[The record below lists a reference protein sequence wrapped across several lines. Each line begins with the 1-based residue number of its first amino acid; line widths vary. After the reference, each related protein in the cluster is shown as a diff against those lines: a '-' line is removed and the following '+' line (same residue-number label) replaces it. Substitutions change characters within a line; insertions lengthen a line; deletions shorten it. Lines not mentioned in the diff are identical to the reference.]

1 MTDQRRPSL
10 SVIIVNFN
18 STPLLAECLR
28 SLEAST
34 VADQLQVIVVDNAS
48 TDFNVEVL
56 RGEHPSVIFLPQE
69 RNTTYTGG
77 NNIGFGE
84 ATAELVLMLNPDTRL
99 EPDALE
105 RALAHMAE
113 EPDLAALT
121 AYLIGPD
128 EALQRY
134 YRRLPEFADLPV
146 MLFEPIFRNT
156 ARGRRYLMLDEP
168 FDRVTDVQDPPG
180 AFILMR
186 RSALGSHLLDPGYF
200 NFVSDLELC
209 DRLNRAGRVA
219 MFPDVR
225 CHHQRA
231 GAGVGT
237 TDPQLRLRLYEDYV
251 WGLRRY
257 IGARLTQAQA
267 ALLEILVILYWASRV
282 AWIAFRRRVLAAAL
296 AAAGDSLRGRPP
308 TY

>member
-1 MTDQRRPSL
+1 MIDRRPSL

-18 STPLLAECLR
+18 STPLLRECLR
-28 SLEAST
+28 SLEGST
-34 VADQLQVIVVDNAS
+34 VAEQLQVIVVDNAS
-48 TDFNVEVL
+48 MDFDVGAL
-56 RGEHPSVIFLPQE
+56 RTAYPSVTFVPQD

-77 NNIGFGE
+77 NNIGFE
-84 ATAELVLMLNPDTRL
+84 QADADLILMLNPDTRL

-105 RALAHMAE
+105 NALAHMAA
-113 EPDLAALT
+113 EPGVVALT
-121 AYLIGPD
+121 AYLIGSD
-128 EALQRY
+128 GALQRY

-156 ARGRRYLMLDEP
+156 KRGRRYLMLDEP
-168 FDRVTDVQDPPG
+168 FDRTTDVEDPPG

-186 RSALGSHLLDPGYF
+186 RSALGGHLLDPGYF

-209 DRLNRAGRVA
+209 QRLNRAGRVA
-219 MFPDVR
+219 MFTDVR

-237 TDPQLRLRLYEDYV
+237 TDPRLRLRLYQDYV

-257 IGARLTQAQA
+257 FGSQLGPIRRAILQI
-267 ALLEILVILYWASRV
+267 LLVLYWATRAARLALASRV
-282 AWIAFRRRVLAAAL
+282 PGAALSAAL
-296 AAAGDSLRGRPP
+296 ASLRGKPSA
-308 TY
+308 Y

>member
-1 MTDQRRPSL
+1 VTDQRPSL

-28 SLEAST
+28 SLEASA

-48 TDFNVEVL
+48 TDFDVEAL
-56 RGEHPSVIFLPQE
+56 RGEHPSVMFLPQE

-84 ATAELVLMLNPDTRL
+84 ATADLVLMLNPDTRL

-146 MLFEPIFRNT
+146 MLFEPIFRKT

-186 RSALGSHLLDPGYF
+186 RSALGGRLLDPGYF

-237 TDPQLRLRLYEDYV
+237 ADSRLRLRLYEDYV

-257 IGARLTQAQA
+257 FRPRLRFVARLIFEVLLACYWFVRA
-267 ALLEILVILYWASRV
+267 ASITLRAHQLR
-282 AWIAFRRRVLAAAL
+282 AAL
-296 AAAGDSLRGRPP
+296 ASASNSLRGQPP
-308 TY
+308 AY